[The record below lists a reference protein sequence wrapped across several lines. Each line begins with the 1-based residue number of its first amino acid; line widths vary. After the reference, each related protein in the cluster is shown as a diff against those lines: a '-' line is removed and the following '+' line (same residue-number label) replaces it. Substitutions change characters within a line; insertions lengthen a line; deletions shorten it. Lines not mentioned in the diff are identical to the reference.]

1 MKAQKKNSRVPRQIA
16 TVFKRWKFEACLV
29 NKTNK
34 INKVQYKNFSFCLIQ
49 FSYFHNFLDFFKV
62 ILKRILF
69 LCFHGIEKNIM
80 FHLKNTRYP
89 FYLKKFIKNFFLLR
103 IFLHRILHKK

>member
-34 INKVQYKNFSFCLIQ
+34 INKVQYKNFSFCL
-49 FSYFHNFLDFFKV
+49 
-62 ILKRILF
+62 
-69 LCFHGIEKNIM
+69 
-80 FHLKNTRYP
+80 
-89 FYLKKFIKNFFLLR
+89 
-103 IFLHRILHKK
+103 